1 MDSRR
6 RKRLAKNNGEGL
18 AFSIILFIFY
28 TFINDFAV
36 LIALLNPL
44 FYLYSIALLT
54 LLENS
59 IFILAF
65 PESFH
70 FNYILI
76 GISSR
81 LSFTAA
87 KLQKGFCNSVAK
99 AFFLPHILI
108 FISNP
113 PRSWFPPR
121 VFEYHPWR
129 FFLPLLS
136 RDSYH
141 SWPCKRPP
149 PTKHRHPSSP
159 IP

>member
-108 FISNP
+108 FYFKSSKIL
-113 PRSWFPPR
+113 
-121 VFEYHPWR
+121 V
-129 FFLPLLS
+129 
-136 RDSYH
+136 
-141 SWPCKRPP
+141 
-149 PTKHRHPSSP
+149 PSKSF
-159 IP
+159 